1 MYGIEKAVRENLYFL
16 VREGQIVAA
25 IKYDDTGPVSLSVC
39 SVLPMQYQLYLKF
52 ELILL

>member
-25 IKYDDTGPVSLSVC
+25 IKYGNMGPVSSEC
-39 SVLPMQYQLYLKF
+39 MGKTFQATTTNT
-52 ELILL
+52 